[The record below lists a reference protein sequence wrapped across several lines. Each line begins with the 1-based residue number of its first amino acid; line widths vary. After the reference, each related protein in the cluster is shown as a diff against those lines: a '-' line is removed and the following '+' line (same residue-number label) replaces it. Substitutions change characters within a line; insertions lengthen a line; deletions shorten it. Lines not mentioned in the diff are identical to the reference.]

1 MAPKSPWNK
10 KATNV
15 TNTTEHAMSPALNC
29 GEVQAEEVGVLQAIY
44 MEDYE
49 EVETKSA
56 WSKTTD
62 RSFKL
67 RVRSF
72 TDQESFIVILVKF
85 TATYPKTS
93 PLLEVSSVEGYHER
107 TQKQIRNIVQNRPKQ
122 LLGEAMIHTIAEE
135 IREALEDAVNAR
147 QQGTLP
153 SLEEERASAEEVAS
167 VLAKEAEE
175 TEVRRQ
181 REAQEEEDRVL
192 KQMVNEE
199 LTRREKRKSTKSAPT
214 FATQP
219 SVGSEDFVAFD
230 QPATLH
236 VGNERLEFNTVT
248 IISSLAQ
255 RTDEELFLA
264 KPQVVDTASSTLVAI
279 KKLTSTKSRD
289 EIMEIESM
297 LENIR
302 KLHHANVLALLAY
315 RIERVDSTI
324 SQIILCSDYADRGT
338 LQDMLDL
345 VDHLH
350 VNKARRFA
358 VELLEALDYL
368 HHNGIA
374 HGNLSSSS
382 VFLNSTPS
390 LSPKLG
396 QLGQWMLQ
404 VRTTSIPSKWRA
416 PEGVEASASLRR
428 KSDIWEF
435 GVIAVQ
441 MFMGKQAISNYQSPH
456 TLLSRADL
464 TDAFDDFLRKMF
476 AADPKKR
483 PSAFDLL
490 PAEFLRTD
498 APVFEHPMTAV
509 RKQRHTSSAG
519 ITSPTSR
526 RSRHNSSN
534 VLEPMSRY
542 ASDFTE
548 LGRLGKG
555 GFGEVVKA
563 RNKLDGG
570 VYAVKKVKQAPQL
583 LDQVLSEVMLL
594 NKLNHAYIVR
604 YFSTW
609 VETDVS
615 GAISESATTT
625 TETTEE
631 ALEET
636 TEDFSS
642 EGPRMDFGFQSTGGL
657 DFVSSSGYPQ
667 IEFGD
672 DDADEDASSDEE
684 AGEGEN
690 DKGTTDGESTIP
702 SRAVSQV
709 AELGLRQSRS
719 DSRRLPSILYIQM
732 EYCERQTLRDLIRK
746 TMSVDDAWRYAR
758 QITEGLS
765 HIHEHGIIH
774 RDLKPDNVF
783 IDMAG
788 NPKIGD
794 FGLATTSQYHFVERA
809 ATMSGQS
816 GGDMTRSVG
825 TKLYVAPELRTA
837 AGGSYNDKVDM
848 YSLGIMFYEMCEE
861 FSTTMERIRALQQI
875 REKNYVLP
883 SAYHANNEMAAQGR
897 LIDCLISHK
906 SSERPSSTELLRSDI
921 LPVKVED
928 EAIRQALAGLSDSRS
943 PYHQKMMSALFAH
956 DSSSSD
962 RVKALAWEAKGPAV
976 TDDASRLRLRT
987 IARQTMESVFRRHG
1001 AEEARRPTIFPRS
1014 NHYTS
1019 PNVVQLLDASGS
1031 LLQLPFDLTLP
1042 HARQLAKHAPDIKKT
1057 FVFGNA
1063 YRDAFTGGPPR
1074 MNDEVDFDITLTGR
1088 DDDSTFDEAEVL
1100 KVMDEIV
1107 CEIPAFAAST
1117 NVCFHLNHTS
1127 ILDVILE
1134 HCRVPTA
1141 RQPVVK
1147 ETISK
1152 LGYHQWTWPKV
1163 RTGESSNP
1171 AINVLPS
1178 ADTATELR
1186 KIGLPDTTLDD
1197 LQQYDFRDTPERAFS
1212 RLRMLLEAA
1221 PSWVRTRLDHAIRAL
1236 GDIVHLTAQLS
1247 LQRKLFVA
1255 PLGAVNAKF
1264 YEGGMLFQCVLER
1277 KSNRTV
1283 IAAGGR
1289 YDSLV
1294 RAHRTINSSAGCSG
1308 VVGVAIGLD
1317 PILTHMAKSLATRS
1331 KTSYLRDAHQLENP
1345 PKRCEVLVEGTGTE
1359 GGLAAAI
1366 KLLATLWANGISA
1379 ELATDSRVS
1388 SDNHSHGFIVTVR
1401 HEASSTVRV
1410 RNTVSDAEETDVP
1423 AASLVSHL
1431 QQELRDRENSKP
1443 RQPAFVRQASHHDA
1457 DRKSN
1462 VQVLMSQHR
1471 SKKSNKYHI
1480 VEAAQQRW
1488 AEKLDEMKD
1497 ASILAVETRDD
1508 VLESI
1513 RDTRLGDAESW
1524 RKAVQGAQ
1532 LNERQYLQQVQDI
1545 LASWRKKWE
1554 EGDGERE
1561 ACVFN
1566 FRTGHCIYYDLGS

>member
-10 KATNV
+10 KASNV
-15 TNTTEHAMSPALNC
+15 PTTADHVASPAIKYD
-29 GEVQAEEVGVLQAIY
+29 EVQGEEIEVLQAIY
-44 MEDYE
+44 MEDYME
-49 EVETKSA
+49 GATKSA
-56 WSKTTD
+56 WSKTTE

-67 RVRSF
+67 TIRSF
-72 TDQESFIVILVKF
+72 SDQNSFVVLLVKF
-85 TATYPKTS
+85 TATYPRTS
-93 PLLEVSSVEGYHER
+93 PLLEVTSLEGYHER
-107 TQKQIRNIVQNRPKQ
+107 TQKRIRKIVQNRPRQ
-122 LLGEAMIHTIAEE
+122 LLGEPMIHTIASE
-135 IREALEDAVNAR
+135 IQEALEDAVSAR

-153 SLEEERASAEEVAS
+153 SLEEERASAEEVAT
-167 VLAKEAEE
+167 VLAREAEE
-175 TEVRRQ
+175 EEARRQ

-192 KQMVNEE
+192 KQMVDEE
-199 LTRREKRKSTKSAPT
+199 LTRREKRKSTKGPPT
-214 FATQP
+214 LATQP
-219 SVGSEDFVAFD
+219 SIATEDVVSFD
-230 QPATLH
+230 QPATLY
-236 VGNERLEFNTVT
+236 VGNERQEFSMVT

-255 RTDEELFLA
+255 RTDGHLYLA
-264 KPQVVDTASSTLVAI
+264 KAHVSDAAPSVIVAV
-279 KKLTSTKSRD
+279 KKLTSTKGRED
-289 EIMEIESM
+289 IMQIESM
-297 LENIR
+297 LENVR
-302 KLHHANVLALLAY
+302 KLHHANVLGLLAY
-315 RIERVDSTI
+315 QIERVDNAM

-338 LQDMLDL
+338 LHELLEL
-345 VDHLH
+345 VGHLRID
-350 VNKARRFA
+350 KARRFT

-368 HHNGIA
+368 HHNGVA
-374 HGNLSSSS
+374 HGSLSSSS
-382 VFLNSTPS
+382 VFFNSTPS

-404 VRTTSIPSKWRA
+404 SQPTSISPKWQA
-416 PEGVEASASLRR
+416 PEGYDISSSLRV
-428 KSDIWEF
+428 KSDIWNL
-435 GVIAVQ
+435 GVIVIQ
-441 MFMGKQAISNYQSPH
+441 MFVGAQAINEYQSPH
-456 TLLSRADL
+456 VLLSRLDL
-464 TDAFDDFLRKMF
+464 SDSFEDFARKLF
-476 AADPKKR
+476 VVDVKKR

-498 APVFEHPMTAV
+498 TPVMNEHLTTTT
-509 RKQRHTSSAG
+509 RRQRHTSSAG
-519 ITSPTSR
+519 IPSPTNR

-542 ASDFTE
+542 FTDFTE
-548 LGRLGKG
+548 IGRLGKG

-583 LDQVLSEVMLL
+583 LDRVLSEVMLL
-594 NKLNHAYIVR
+594 NRLNHPYVVR

-609 VETDVS
+609 VESDVS
-615 GAISESATTT
+615 GTISESVTTT
-625 TETTEE
+625 DETTDDT
-631 ALEET
+631 ADDTTGET
-636 TEDFSS
+636 SS
-642 EGPRMDFGFQSTGGL
+642 DGARMDFGYQSTGGL

-672 DDADEDASSDEE
+672 DDDEDASSDEE
-684 AGEGEN
+684 AGEGRNGEAA
-690 DKGTTDGESTIP
+690 TDGESTVP
-702 SRAVSQV
+702 SQGTSQV
-709 AELGLRQSRS
+709 GDLGLRQTRS
-719 DSRRLPSILYIQM
+719 ASRRLPSILYIQM

-746 TMSVDDAWRYAR
+746 TMSADDSWRYAR
-758 QITEGLS
+758 QITEGLA
-765 HIHEHGIIH
+765 HIHSHGIIH

-809 ATMSGQS
+809 TTMSGQS

-825 TKLYVAPELRTA
+825 TALYVAPELRTA
-837 AGGSYNDKVDM
+837 SGGSYNDKVDM

-861 FSTTMERIRALQQI
+861 FSTAMERIKALQQI
-875 REKNYVLP
+875 REKDYVLP
-883 SAYHANNEMAAQGR
+883 PVYHVHSEKAAQGR

-906 SSERPSSTELLRSDI
+906 PSERPSSTELLRSDV
-921 LPVKVED
+921 LPIKVED
-928 EAIRQALAGLSDSRS
+928 EAVRQALAGLSDSRS

-956 DSSSSD
+956 DSANSG
-962 RVKALAWEAKGPAV
+962 RVKALAWEAKGSAV
-976 TDDASRLRLRT
+976 IEDASRLRLRT
-987 IARQTMESVFRRHG
+987 IARQAMEFVFRRHG

-1014 NHYTS
+1014 DHYTS

-1042 HARQLAKHAPDIKKT
+1042 HARQLAKHTPDIKKT
-1057 FVFGNA
+1057 FIFGNA

-1074 MNDEVDFDITLTGR
+1074 VNDEVDFDIALTGR
-1088 DDDSTFDEAEVL
+1088 NDNATFDEAEVL
-1100 KVMDEIV
+1100 KVMDEII
-1107 CEIPAFAAST
+1107 CEIPAFATST
-1117 NVCFHLNHTS
+1117 NVCFHLNHSS
-1127 ILDVILE
+1127 ILDLILD

-1141 RQPVVK
+1141 QQTVVK

-1163 RTGESSNP
+1163 RT
-1171 AINVLPS
+1171 
-1178 ADTATELR
+1178 ELR
-1186 KIGLPDTTLDD
+1186 KVGLPDTTLDD
-1197 LQQYDFRDTPERAFS
+1197 LQQFNFRDTPDKAFT

-1221 PSWVRTRLDHAIRAL
+1221 PSWIKGRLDESIQSLSGLIR
-1236 GDIVHLTAQLS
+1236 LTLQLS
-1247 LQRKLFVA
+1247 LQQKLFIA

-1294 RAHRTINSSAGCSG
+1294 RAHRAMNTSAVCSG

-1317 PILTHMAKSLATRS
+1317 SLLAHMSKSLGARS
-1331 KTSYLRDAHQLENP
+1331 KNTCLKDARQLEAP
-1345 PKRCEVLVEGTGTE
+1345 PKRCEVLVEGSGTE
-1359 GGLAAAI
+1359 GAHTAAI
-1366 KLLATLWANGISA
+1366 KLLATLWANDVSA
-1379 ELATDSRVS
+1379 ELATDNRVTT
-1388 SDNHSHGFIVTVR
+1388 DNPEHSFVVTVR
-1401 HEASSTVRV
+1401 HEASSTMRV
-1410 RNTVSDAEETDVP
+1410 RNTDSDAEETDVP

-1431 QQELRDRENSKP
+1431 KQELRDRESKKP

-1488 AEKLDEMKD
+1488 AVKLDEWKE

-1513 RDTRLGDAESW
+1513 RETRLGDAESW
-1524 RKAVQGAQ
+1524 RKAVQSAQ

-1545 LASWRKKWE
+1545 LGAWRKKWA
-1554 EGDGERE
+1554 EGEGERE